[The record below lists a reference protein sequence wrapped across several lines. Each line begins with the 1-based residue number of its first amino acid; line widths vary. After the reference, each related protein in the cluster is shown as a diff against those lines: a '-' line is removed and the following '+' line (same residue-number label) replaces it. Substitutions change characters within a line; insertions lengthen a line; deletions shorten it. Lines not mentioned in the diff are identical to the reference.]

1 MRFLNVIDRVALTN
15 VFFEDSNS
23 GKRVN
28 GLWAYDI
35 PTPIYSRSIKRNDA
49 SHALYYEVVDADY
62 NKTFVEISAE
72 DANPID
78 LTVGIV
84 VDDAAPITG
93 NNVVFT
99 ITASN
104 NLVADAT
111 NVEVSSLLPAGYS
124 YVSDDAAGNYDQ
136 VTGVW
141 TIGDLAISA
150 SKIINM
156 TATVE
161 AAGPYQVDAAISSD
175 QIETV
180 PEDNTDSII
189 PVPVAA
195 INDLSTTVD
204 VDNAAPTIGN
214 NVIFTIVGNNN
225 GNKPA
230 TNVLA
235 TSLLPAGYTY
245 VSDDAA
251 GGYVSGTGIWTIGN
265 LAIGANDI
273 INITATVEAAG
284 PYQVDVSIDG
294 SEAEDMPV
302 DNTDSITP
310 VPAA

>member
-1 MRFLNVIDRVALTN
+1 M
-15 VFFEDSNS
+15 
-23 GKRVN
+23 N
-28 GLWAYDI
+28 GLYLYDHL
-35 PTPIYSRSIKRNDA
+35 TSLYNKNLKKNDA
-49 SHALYYEVVDADY
+49 SDALYYESMDADY
-62 NKTFVEISAE
+62 NRTFIELSAQKE
-72 DANPID
+72 NPID

-84 VDDAAPITG
+84 VDNAAPIVG
-93 NNVVFT
+93 NDVIFT

-104 NLVADAT
+104 NLGNAAT
-111 NVEVSSLLPAGYS
+111 NVQATSLLPSGYT
-124 YVSDDAAGNYDQ
+124 YVSDDAAGVYDS
-136 VTGVW
+136 VTGIW
-141 TIGDLAISA
+141 TVGDLAIST
-150 SKIINM
+150 SDIINI

-161 AAGPYQVDAAISSD
+161 AAGPYQVDASIASNE
-175 QIETV
+175 IEIA
-180 PEDNTDSII
+180 PGDNTANATTI
-189 PVPVAA
+189 PVAA
-195 INDLSTTVD
+195 INDLSTTIV

-214 NVIFTIVGNNN
+214 NVVFTITGNNN

-302 DNTDSITP
+302 DNTDSVTP
-310 VPAA
+310 VPIA